1 MSWRAERSSKPRD
14 WRQLMAK
21 KRSAR
26 TSGLDEMLTD
36 YMADHGLLAKS
47 REMLAA
53 FVWAEVVGQ
62 WYAQHTQV
70 TQIRDGVL
78 MVHCDSAPRAQQLQ
92 LDSDYIKEKL
102 NKRLDG
108 SFIKEIRATSGRV
121 GRGRPAPTIAETE
134 EEPLPSPAEL
144 AQLRVPQQDVD
155 FIRALAEKT
164 GDEGLQRQF
173 TAAMTNFCRLQQW
186 RRAQGYQPCPGCGRL
201 VASDQRC
208 PVCHPGRIPQQG
220 NPDFDESYD
229 NYRGG

>member
-1 MSWRAERSSKPRD
+1 MG
-14 WRQLMAK
+14 K

-26 TSGLDEMLTD
+26 TSDVGEMLTD

-53 FVWAEVVGQ
+53 FVWAEVVGE

-78 MVHCDSAPRAQQLQ
+78 IVQCDSAPRAQQLQ

-108 SFIKEIRATSGRV
+108 SFIREIRATSSRV
-121 GRGRPAPTIAETE
+121 GRGRPTPTTAEAE
-134 EEPLPSPAEL
+134 DEPLPSPAEL
-144 AQLRVPQQDVD
+144 AQLQVPQQDVD
-155 FIRALAEKT
+155 FIRALAEKMD
-164 GDEGLQRQF
+164 DEGLQRQF
-173 TAAMTNFCRLQQW
+173 SAAMTNFCRLQQW
-186 RRAQGYQPCPGCGRL
+186 RRAQGYQPCAKCGRL
-201 VASDQRC
+201 VPPDQRC
-208 PVCHPGRIPQQG
+208 PVCRPGRIPQQG

-229 NYRGG
+229 NNRGG